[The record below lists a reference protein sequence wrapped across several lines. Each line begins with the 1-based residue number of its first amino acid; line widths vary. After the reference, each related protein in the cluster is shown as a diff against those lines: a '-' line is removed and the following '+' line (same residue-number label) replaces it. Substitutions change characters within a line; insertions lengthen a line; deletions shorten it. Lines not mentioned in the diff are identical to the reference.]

1 MLMEVQSWPYNFPES
16 DDFPKWDER
25 GNVCGR
31 LLVKE
36 RCVVIIVIILFF
48 IDSKCMLDWDILFQC
63 CHVNKYYQL
72 IMLVIYQKKKSS
84 LYSNNVVCF

>member
-36 RCVVIIVIILFF
+36 RCVVINVIILFSSHF
-48 IDSKCMLDWDILFQC
+48 FSLIANVCWDILFQC
-63 CHVNKYYQL
+63 CHVDKYYQL
-72 IMLVIYQKKKSS
+72 II
-84 LYSNNVVCF
+84 

>member
-25 GNVCGR
+25 GNVSGR

-36 RCVVIIVIILFF
+36 RCVLLENIV
-48 IDSKCMLDWDILFQC
+48 S
-63 CHVNKYYQL
+63 
-72 IMLVIYQKKKSS
+72 
-84 LYSNNVVCF
+84 

>member
-25 GNVCGR
+25 GNVSGR

-36 RCVVIIVIILFF
+36 RCVVWENIFQLIILVVYRLVVK
-48 IDSKCMLDWDILFQC
+48 IS
-63 CHVNKYYQL
+63 NKT
-72 IMLVIYQKKKSS
+72 
-84 LYSNNVVCF
+84 N